1 VANVVNFRRAP
12 TRQERFKTVVEPHFE
27 ALYGAARRMTLSYH
41 DAEDLVQEVCIKAFA
56 HLDRLEGMEYPRAWL
71 LKVMYN
77 LFVDDK
83 RREERSAIDA
93 AARGQDSGKP
103 ENLDS
108 GDASLDEIID
118 QSQNIERVLN
128 AMRCLDPD
136 QCALVAMHDVEGVSV
151 EELSAMTGLP
161 AGTIRSQLHRTRRKL
176 GRLLSND
183 AIRRSH
189 LKIVGVNR

>member
-1 VANVVNFRRAP
+1 MGTLIKFRRAP
-12 TRQERFKTVVEPHFE
+12 TRQEHFETVVEPHFE
-27 ALYGAARRMTLSYH
+27 ALYRAARRMTLSYD

-56 HLDRLEGMEYPRAWL
+56 NLDRLEAMEYPRAWL

-93 AARGQDSGKP
+93 GATGQDAGQP
-103 ENLDS
+103 ETLDS
-108 GDASLDEIID
+108 GEASLDEMID
-118 QSQNIERVLN
+118 RTQNIERVLN

-136 QCALVAMHDVEGVSV
+136 QCALLAMHDVEGVSV
-151 EELSAMTGLP
+151 AELCAMTGLP

-189 LKIVGVNR
+189 LKIVGTRR

>member
-1 VANVVNFRRAP
+1 VGNVVSFRRAP
-12 TRQERFKTVVEPHFE
+12 TRQGRFEKVVEPHFE

-56 HLDRLEGMEYPRAWL
+56 HLDRLETMKYPRSWL
-71 LKVMYN
+71 VKVMYN
-77 LFVDDK
+77 LFLDDK
-83 RREERSAIDA
+83 RREERSSIDA
-93 AARGQDSGKP
+93 AAKGQDSGEP
-103 ENLDS
+103 ETLDS
-108 GDASLDEIID
+108 GEAPLDELID
-118 QSQNIERVLN
+118 RTQNIERVLN

-151 EELSAMTGLP
+151 AELCAMTGLP
-161 AGTIRSQLHRTRRKL
+161 AGTIKSQLHRTRRKL

-189 LKIVGVNR
+189 LKIVGTRR